1 MITLY
6 YLLPNGLQH
15 KSMAI
20 EGLTLA
26 SLNLGKLRTE
36 DNVVKCAFCIRSPL
50 ESMKNELGNKI
61 NMIAQLCHASEHEDT
76 NFCGWNYEA
85 NSPLRDTLKE
95 ILKKQGIE
103 METEASH
110 GGMETGILKGLI
122 PDLDIITYG
131 PIAEGCHTPEE
142 KLNLESFQKA
152 YKNLCDLIVEL

>member
-1 MITLY
+1 
-6 YLLPNGLQH
+6 
-15 KSMAI
+15 
-20 EGLTLA
+20 
-26 SLNLGKLRTE
+26 
-36 DNVVKCAFCIRSPL
+36 
-50 ESMKNELGNKI
+50 MKDELGNKI
-61 NMIAQLCHASEHEDT
+61 KMIAQLCHASEHEDT

-85 NSPLRDTLKE
+85 NSSLREKLKE
-95 ILKKQGIE
+95 ILKKQGVE

-152 YKNLCDLIVEL
+152 YKNLCDLIAEL